1 MKDRDLNSIMQDM
14 AVRLE
19 GLQDEDHG
27 YSGGLLSEVEAYK
40 AVDST
45 LARLHK
51 EFLDCRRNRLR
62 ALEQQGEGSA
72 MADIA
77 RDLADS
83 AQSAIETRI
92 IELREDPI
100 KRMMV
105 ERMMAQAHLQD
116 MEEQR
121 IASSKF
127 YARRMAECHA
137 EEQHIQMLQLKRT
150 REGEDSFL
158 MLMLMWWM
166 MRHTVWR
173 TQLKLSLASSFHLA
187 KDRLVVYDG
196 RYAGSA
202 A

>member
-1 MKDRDLNSIMQDM
+1 MKERDLQSIMQDM
-14 AVRLE
+14 AIRLE
-19 GLQDEDHG
+19 GIQEDDCS
-27 YSGGLLSEVEAYK
+27 YAGGLLSEVEAYK

-77 RDLADS
+77 RDLEDS

-92 IELREDPI
+92 IELRTDPI

-137 EEQHIQMLQLKRT
+137 EERHAQMLHLKRQ

-173 TQLKLSLASSFHLA
+173 TQLKLSLASSFVQA
-187 KDRLVVYDG
+187 KDRLVAYEI
-196 RYAGSA
+196 RYAGNA

>member
-1 MKDRDLNSIMQDM
+1 MKDM

-19 GLQDEDHG
+19 AIQDDDAV
-27 YSGGLLSEVEAYK
+27 YGGVLSEVEAYR

-77 RDLADS
+77 RDLEDS

-92 IELREDPI
+92 IELRTDPI

-137 EEQHIQMLQLKRT
+137 EQQHVQMLQLKRK

-173 TQLKLSLASSFHLA
+173 TQLKLSLANSFVQA
-187 KDRLVVYDG
+187 KDRLVAYEAG
-196 RYAGSA
+196 YAGGA
-202 A
+202 AA